1 MKIHTHEPNAEL
13 YRAIGRRVRA
23 LRDAGNYSQQA
34 IADAAG
40 MSVRFLS
47 QVETGQTNI
56 SVGRLADLTRALGVS
71 LAEVLT
77 SAEMDGR
84 KVVALLGLRGAGKST
99 LGRALAA
106 KLGCSFVEL
115 DEEIERKAGL
125 RLAEIF
131 EIHGEAYYRR
141 VEREALLSLLASGQ
155 RLVLATGGGIVS
167 DPETYT
173 LLRRATRTLW
183 LRATPEEH
191 WARVTAQGDARP
203 MADRPR
209 AMAELRALLEARA
222 PLYAEAEH
230 VLDTSGRALEALVDE
245 AAQRLRAESSR
256 PTAV

>member
-1 MKIHTHEPNAEL
+1 
-13 YRAIGRRVRA
+13 
-23 LRDAGNYSQQA
+23 LRSIREARGYNQQA
-34 IADAAG
+34 LADAAG

-56 SVGRLADLTRALGVS
+56 SVGRLADLAHALGVS

-77 SAEMDGR
+77 SAEMQGR

-106 KLGCSFVEL
+106 KLACSFVEL

-141 VEREALLSLLASGQ
+141 VEREALKALLAAGTPI
-155 RLVLATGGGIVS
+155 VVATGGGIVS
-167 DPETYT
+167 DAETYA

-191 WARVTAQGDARP
+191 WQRVTEQGDARP
-203 MADRPR
+203 MANRPR
-209 AMAELRALLEARA
+209 AMAELHALLEARA

-230 VLDTSGRALEALVDE
+230 VLDTSGRPLAALVDE
-245 AAQRLRAESSR
+245 AAQRLRG
-256 PTAV
+256 